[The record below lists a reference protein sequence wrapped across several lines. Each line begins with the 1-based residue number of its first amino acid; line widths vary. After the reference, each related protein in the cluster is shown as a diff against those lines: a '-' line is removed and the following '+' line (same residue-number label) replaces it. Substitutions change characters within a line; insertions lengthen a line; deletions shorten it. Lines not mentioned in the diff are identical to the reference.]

1 MWNIISNIIKHVFKF
16 FKIVKGMVIPPKI
29 LPTGPNTLEELL
41 QQFDLP
47 PPPALSPEE
56 SQKDLINKYNVR
68 EMLMQYEIDSLSSM
82 PSRGYKGM
90 VRIWNSEDNTVL
102 ISLVPCIVRPE
113 TMFRG
118 FWKN

>member
-1 MWNIISNIIKHVFKF
+1 
-16 FKIVKGMVIPPKI
+16 MVIPPKI
-29 LPTGPNTLEELL
+29 LPAGPNTLEELL
-41 QQFDLP
+41 KQFDLP
-47 PPPALSPEE
+47 PPPALTPEA

-82 PSRGYKGM
+82 PSRGYTGM

-102 ISLVPCIVRPE
+102 ITLVPCIVRPE
-113 TMFRG
+113 TIFRG